1 MSEGSSRSTG
11 TGRPRLPP
19 AALERIREAENRA
32 VETLQ
37 KSVHPYTPANQDF
50 IHLPSEINAGCW
62 KVIDHLMAFAE
73 AIFDIQASEYAALYP
88 RLVSAGD
95 LLEKEIGP
103 EVVKRTKWFWT
114 KWETLVDIA
123 LRARWTPE
131 YYNAYLEDGNK
142 PGSEDEKLTHHFVR
156 QLDEAVAEKIAY
168 WQKYSMEPG
177 PSQEIPSIVATGRK
191 GNKTGVR
198 HEQAPTAGNK
208 GPRSRTEDDR
218 AIHQAS
224 TPEVEAPSS
233 GRAAD
238 ASSLLTNLP
247 GNPLFENP
255 FPDTAD
261 PKHSVLAS
269 YFVMMEK
276 FRTLADEYPNVSAL
290 WQAEFGH
297 WQVWP
302 LPRHDEKVLSER
314 LGGSEEVPYS
324 PGADLHLEY
333 NAINAVEGL
342 IIDAGIKQDELN
354 RILTRDR
361 WLATPQ
367 FKASDLW
374 LHAIREFW
382 LSARED
388 AEASGVDVDVFEKV
402 AEAHGYVPGIST
414 AIGRLVWSLMV
425 TQLKSLK
432 QIVKE
437 RQLSTGDEIDGTE
450 EPAGWI
456 QSGKIAYVFA
466 ASVYFCGVLAA
477 RRADETRDSQG
488 SNASLPS
495 NPAAVAQPALDLAG
509 DVPHIAFRYGQDFPV
524 EDHDAIET
532 VRFEAS
538 RKFAAKSVS
547 TFDEWMSAREDWVSE
562 LVDGAARV
570 FGRVAV
576 KLHWSADHR
585 RDVLKRFILQA
596 ADAGHLTLP
605 RVQRFFAAPR
615 AKQLDD
621 ALFPVGS
628 PDTSKSNPSMTPGLP
643 LEPPRA
649 PRKKRGRPVEISDD
663 LKRRALLAKGGR
675 ERAKILYQTPYP
687 TVQQVKNV
695 PTILKHFNRKL
706 QQQS

>member
-1 MSEGSSRSTG
+1 MDPLVEPPDAAKEHVKGS
-11 TGRPRLPP
+11 
-19 AALERIREAENRA
+19 
-32 VETLQ
+32 
-37 KSVHPYTPANQDF
+37 D
-50 IHLPSEINAGCW
+50 
-62 KVIDHLMAFAE
+62 AFA
-73 AIFDIQASEYAALYP
+73 
-88 RLVSAGD
+88 AGQVPSRD
-95 LLEKEIGP
+95 SD
-103 EVVKRTKWFWT
+103 TT
-114 KWETLVDIA
+114 
-123 LRARWTPE
+123 
-131 YYNAYLEDGNK
+131 
-142 PGSEDEKLTHHFVR
+142 
-156 QLDEAVAEKIAY
+156 AE
-168 WQKYSMEPG
+168 P
-177 PSQEIPSIVATGRK
+177 
-191 GNKTGVR
+191 
-198 HEQAPTAGNK
+198 
-208 GPRSRTEDDR
+208 
-218 AIHQAS
+218 
-224 TPEVEAPSS
+224 
-233 GRAAD
+233 
-238 ASSLLTNLP
+238 NLP
-247 GNPLFENP
+247 GNPLFESP
-255 FPDTAD
+255 FPDAAD
-261 PKHSVLAS
+261 PKHSVLAP

-276 FRTLADEYPNVSAL
+276 FRTLAEEYPNVSAL
-290 WQAEFGH
+290 WQAEFGR

-302 LPRHDEKVLSER
+302 LPCRDAKVLSER
-314 LGGSEEVPYS
+314 LGGSEEVPSS
-324 PGADLHLEY
+324 PGADLHLEFG
-333 NAINAVEGL
+333 AVYAERL
-342 IIDAGIKQDELN
+342 IIGAGIKEDELN
-354 RILTRDR
+354 KILTRDR
-361 WLATPQ
+361 WLATAQ

-382 LSARED
+382 LSAQED
-388 AEASGVDVDVFEKV
+388 AEASGVDVDVFERV
-402 AEAHGYVPGIST
+402 AEAHGYLPGVST
-414 AIGRLVWSLMV
+414 AIGRQVWSLMV
-425 TQLKSLK
+425 TQRKSLK

-437 RQLSTGDEIDGTE
+437 RQLSTGDERDGTE

-456 QSGKIAYVFA
+456 QSGKIPYVFA

-477 RRADETRDSQG
+477 RRAGEMRDSQG

-509 DVPHIAFRYGQDFPV
+509 DVPHFAFRYGQDFPV
-524 EDHDAIET
+524 EDQDAIET

-585 RDVLKRFILQA
+585 RDVLKGFILQA
-596 ADAGHLTLP
+596 AGAGRLTLP

-621 ALFPVGS
+621 ALFPVSS
-628 PDTSKSNPSMTPGLP
+628 PDTSKSNPSMTSGPP
-643 LEPPRA
+643 PEPPRA